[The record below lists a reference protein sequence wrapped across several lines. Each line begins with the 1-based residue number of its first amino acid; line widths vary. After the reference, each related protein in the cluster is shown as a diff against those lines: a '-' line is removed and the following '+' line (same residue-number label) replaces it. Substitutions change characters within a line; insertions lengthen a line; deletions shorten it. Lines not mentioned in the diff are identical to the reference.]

1 MLKPA
6 LTTSQHIA
14 LLRQRGMVVDSA
26 QAEQWLNSVGY
37 YRLSA
42 YWYPARQVDPS
53 PTGRRLD
60 QFVPGTDFANVAELY
75 EADRKLRTLV
85 HDGMERIEVA
95 VRTQVVEILCAQ
107 HPSNPAF
114 YLSSDS
120 FRTKFAHLQ
129 WLQTAY
135 SRLARA
141 GSKSDSVK
149 HHAKHYSGMFPF
161 WAVAEVLDF
170 RDVSVLYSGLKSR
183 DQRAVAENLDIFID
197 FNVLSDNQKSQV
209 QKSHPSA
216 SWLEQLVLI
225 RNVCAHHSRLWNRT
239 FNPASTSFIR
249 TNGNLS
255 LLPPGQNER
264 LFGALQLMSH
274 ILRKVAPGTTWPLKI
289 LDLVN
294 NAFLPNPLV
303 SPPSLGIPASWD
315 ARTI

>member
-135 SRLARA
+135 RRLARA
-141 GSKSDSVK
+141 GSP
-149 HHAKHYSGMFPF
+149 ALNP
-161 WAVAEVLDF
+161 EI
-170 RDVSVLYSGLKSR
+170 
-183 DQRAVAENLDIFID
+183 N
-197 FNVLSDNQKSQV
+197 
-209 QKSHPSA
+209 
-216 SWLEQLVLI
+216 EQLRKTWI
-225 RNVCAHHSRLWNRT
+225 SS
-239 FNPASTSFIR
+239 STSMSLVTTR
-249 TNGNLS
+249 SHRSKRVTLS
-255 LLPPGQNER
+255 QAG
-264 LFGALQLMSH
+264 
-274 ILRKVAPGTTWPLKI
+274 
-289 LDLVN
+289 
-294 NAFLPNPLV
+294 
-303 SPPSLGIPASWD
+303 
-315 ARTI
+315 

>member
-1 MLKPA
+1 
-6 LTTSQHIA
+6 
-14 LLRQRGMVVDSA
+14 MVVDSA
-26 QAEQWLNSVGY
+26 QAEQWLNNVGY

-107 HPSNPAF
+107 HPSNP
-114 YLSSDS
+114 
-120 FRTKFAHLQ
+120 
-129 WLQTAY
+129 
-135 SRLARA
+135 
-141 GSKSDSVK
+141 
-149 HHAKHYSGMFPF
+149 
-161 WAVAEVLDF
+161 VAEVLDF

-274 ILRKVAPGTTWPLKI
+274 ILRKVASGTTWPLKI

-303 SPPSLGIPASWD
+303 GPPSLGIPASWD